1 VEVSMRTVALTA
13 CLGVFAS
20 VLATVATAQSVP
32 LPTPKPP
39 SDRAAA
45 TNDPIAEILR
55 PPGAVPSNR
64 PSGPVNSP
72 SGSPSAATPAPTPPS
87 SNEQRNTAGSGRSG
101 ETIAFDAKQR
111 ALVDRVSAYL
121 SSIQTLVGDFVQI
134 GPDGTRTEGQFYI
147 QKPGKVR
154 FEYNPPSPTDVIA
167 DGQTVVVRN
176 RVLGTQD
183 PYPLSQTPLRYLL
196 SDRIDLLKDTSV
208 ISVSADDIFVTVV
221 IEEKQPIVGTSRL
234 MMMFGAKDF
243 QLRQWTVSDP
253 QGYDT
258 TVAVYN
264 LDTTSKPDPTMFKIT
279 YDRALQ

>member
-1 VEVSMRTVALTA
+1 MRTVALTA
-13 CLGVFAS
+13 CLGVLAS
-20 VLATVATAQSVP
+20 MIATVAIAQSVP

-45 TNDPIAEILR
+45 ANDPVAEVLR
-55 PPGAVPSNR
+55 PPGSVPSTR
-64 PSGPVNSP
+64 PNGPVNSP
-72 SGSPSAATPAPTPPS
+72 SSGPTAAAPTPPPS
-87 SNEQRNTAGSGRSG
+87 SNDHSNSASSARPG

-111 ALVDRVSAYL
+111 ALVDRVSTYL
-121 SSIQTLVGDFVQI
+121 TSIQTLVGDFVQI
-134 GPDGTRTEGQFYI
+134 GPDGSRTEGQFYI

-154 FEYNPPSPTDVIA
+154 FEYNPPSPTDVVA
-167 DGQTVVVRN
+167 DGQMVVVRN

-183 PYPLSQTPLRYLL
+183 PYPLSQTPLRFLL
-196 SDRIDLLKDTSV
+196 SDRIDLMKDTSV
-208 ISVSADDIFVTVV
+208 ISVSADDVFVTIV
-221 IEEKQPIVGTSRL
+221 IEEKQPIIGTSRL

-264 LDTTSKPDPTMFKIT
+264 LDTTSKPDPSMFKIT
-279 YDRALQ
+279 YDRTLQ

>member
-1 VEVSMRTVALTA
+1 MHS
-13 CLGVFAS
+13 
-20 VLATVATAQSVP
+20 
-32 LPTPKPP
+32 PK
-39 SDRAAA
+39 A
-45 TNDPIAEILR
+45 
-55 PPGAVPSNR
+55 
-64 PSGPVNSP
+64 
-72 SGSPSAATPAPTPPS
+72 SAATPTPPPPS
-87 SNEQRNTAGSGRSG
+87 SNEPRNSVTSIRTG
-101 ETIAFDAKQR
+101 ETVAFDAKQR

-121 SSIQTLVGDFVQI
+121 SGLQTLVGDFVQI
-134 GPDGTRTEGQFYI
+134 GPDGGRTEGQFYI

-183 PYPLSQTPLRYLL
+183 PYPLSQTPLRFLL
-196 SDRIDLLKDTSV
+196 ADRIDLMKDTSLM
-208 ISVSADDIFVTVV
+208 SVSADDVFVSVV

-264 LDTTSKPDPTMFKIT
+264 LDTTSKPDPSMFKIT
-279 YDRALQ
+279 YDRTLQ